1 MHSLTRNF
9 DDNDYV
15 DKRGT
20 KEVARFDLDFFDDVV
35 SQNVFIQNAVL
46 WVLLPC
52 FLTHR
57 YVWPLEKLGKYECPR
72 KK

>member
-20 KEVARFDLDFFDDVV
+20 KEVERFDLDFFDDVV
-35 SQNVFIQNAVL
+35 KTFSLKTPFCGFASMFFDTQIM
-46 WVLLPC
+46 
-52 FLTHR
+52 
-57 YVWPLEKLGKYECPR
+57 YGPLKKLGKYGGPR

>member
-20 KEVARFDLDFFDDVV
+20 KEVERFDLDFFDDVV
-35 SQNVFIQNAVL
+35 KTFSLKTPFCGFASMFFDTQIMYG
-46 WVLLPC
+46 LLK
-52 FLTHR
+52 
-57 YVWPLEKLGKYECPR
+57 KLGKYGGPR